1 MFDHETGTTTFTR
14 KRGMNRGK
22 PRLWIEGKHLT
33 EAGFKRGDRFR
44 LTFIEMR
51 APGTHAVI
59 EKTSNGNR
67 TVSGKGD
74 SPIIDIVGDALLGF
88 GTMEKVAITYR
99 AGHGVLW
106 LAEGV

>member
-1 MFDHETGTTTFTR
+1 MFDSTTDLATFTR

-22 PRLWIEGKHLT
+22 PRLWIEGAHLT

-44 LTFIEMR
+44 LTFGDRI
-51 APGTHAVI
+51 AII
-59 EKTSNGNR
+59 EKTTNGNR

-74 SPIIDIVGDALLGF
+74 SPIIDIVGDALAFLG
-88 GTMEKVAITYR
+88 TVERVKITYR
-99 AGHGVLW
+99 PGRGILC

>member
-1 MFDHETGTTTFTR
+1 MFDHTTGCTTFTR

-33 EAGFKRGDRFR
+33 EAGFRKGDRIR
-44 LTFIEMR
+44 LTFTTER
-51 APGTHAVI
+51 DAVI

-74 SPIIDIVGDALLGF
+74 SPIIDIVGDALAFLG
-88 GTMEKVAITYR
+88 TVEKVAITYR
-99 AGHGVLW
+99 PGQGVLW
-106 LAEGV
+106 IGEAL